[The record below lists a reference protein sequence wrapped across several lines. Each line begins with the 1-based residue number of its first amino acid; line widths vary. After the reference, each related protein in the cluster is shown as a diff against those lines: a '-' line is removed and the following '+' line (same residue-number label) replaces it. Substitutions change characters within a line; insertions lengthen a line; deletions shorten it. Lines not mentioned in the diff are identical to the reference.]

1 MEGILPS
8 PAEAETEEEMFT
20 MPTIDMVAAGYGVF
34 RAAVFLHDFDVGQPK
49 SGRIFHYDVALF
61 IERKLPLG
69 GIVGT
74 WLDLGIRVRIGE
86 IKRADF
92 TVLLKGF
99 SFWQTRRRLPPTS
112 I

>member
-49 SGRIFHYDVALF
+49 GGRIFHHNVALF

-69 GIVGT
+69 ASSGRGLT
-74 WLDLGIRVRIGE
+74 LAYGSGLE
-86 IKRADF
+86 K
-92 TVLLKGF
+92 
-99 SFWQTRRRLPPTS
+99 
-112 I
+112 